1 MENFLEQMSEILEVD
16 QVNLG
21 DNLTSFE
28 AWDSLATLS
37 IIAMADEEY
46 GVSLVNQE
54 ITDSKTVEGL
64 YNLILSKQNA

>member
-1 MENFLEQMSEILEVD
+1 
-16 QVNLG
+16 
-21 DNLTSFE
+21 
-28 AWDSLATLS
+28 
-37 IIAMADEEY
+37 MADEEY

>member
-21 DNLTSFE
+21 DNLEGFE

-37 IIAMADEEY
+37 IIAMADEEF
-46 GVSLVNQE
+46 GVSIVNQE
-54 ITDSKTVEGL
+54 IADAKTVEGL

>member
-1 MENFLEQMSEILEVD
+1 MSEILEVD
-16 QVNLG
+16 QVNVQ
-21 DNLTSFE
+21 DKLTGFE

-54 ITDSKTVEGL
+54 ITDAETVEGL

>member
-54 ITDSKTVEGL
+54 ITDSRTVEGL

>member
-16 QVNLG
+16 QVNLA

-54 ITDSKTVEGL
+54 IIDSKTVEGL